1 MTMSKTFGK
10 LHAGDEVYVIKGS
23 NVKIVKVQSIEVA
36 TRQKVYITIEDRC
49 FLLSVD
55 QLSVYDDV
63 VDNIYISD
71 IDKAIKR
78 MKEICENALHDYLC
92 ARSSLNLL
100 EGDHKITKEEYERM
114 LAQVAQ
120 SEILWETKKKTL

>member
-1 MTMSKTFGK
+1 MSKTFGE
-10 LHAGDEVYVIKGS
+10 LRAGDEVYVIKGS
-23 NVKIVKVQSIEVA
+23 NVEIVKVQGTEVA

-71 IDKAIKR
+71 IDEAIKR
-78 MKEICENALHDYLC
+78 VKEICENALHDYKE
-92 ARSSLNLL
+92 ASGALNKL
-100 EGDHKITKEEYERM
+100 
-114 LAQVAQ
+114 
-120 SEILWETKKKTL
+120 ETKKKENDKRGNKQDNNV